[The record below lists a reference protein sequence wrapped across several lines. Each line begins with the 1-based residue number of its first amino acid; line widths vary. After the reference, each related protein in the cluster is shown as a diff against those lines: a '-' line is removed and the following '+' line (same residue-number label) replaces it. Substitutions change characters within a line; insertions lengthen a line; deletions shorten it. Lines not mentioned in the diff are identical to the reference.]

1 MAKKT
6 VSTREI
12 KQAREEKPIKMTA
25 EEREKMAFLAG
36 QLKAR
41 HELGIKM

>member
-1 MAKKT
+1 MAKK

-12 KQAREEKPIKMTA
+12 KAAREEKRVKMTA

-41 HELGIKM
+41 NDLGIKQ